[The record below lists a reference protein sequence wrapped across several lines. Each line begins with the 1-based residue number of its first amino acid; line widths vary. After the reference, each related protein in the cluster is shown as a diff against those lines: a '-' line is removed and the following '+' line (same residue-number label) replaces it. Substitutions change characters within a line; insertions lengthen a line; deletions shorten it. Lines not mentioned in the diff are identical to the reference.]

1 MNRRDTDSIQRQQ
14 RKATKEEEIN
24 RLLEDIAARLRGEP
38 PSEETLRRIYQQLIT
53 EGKLD
58 PERLHRSWENL
69 TEHLRSLRRS
79 KEQEAEEPPQA
90 VREQREDYRTNAPME
105 VRTLKDI
112 LTEFLDI
119 ALPRMLD
126 RGYALKPAKSEGYE
140 HGRHEAAYYVDQ
152 SIRTHVLNGL
162 FAVTRLMGYLAREGI
177 TTLSDTYCRRLLALF
192 ATHDLHKDEEV
203 EKGTRGEFDIA
214 LSEIEEE
221 MRALSIQEFVTT
233 TPAEHRLAMIHTPS
247 PKVGDLATSNVPPE
261 TSRLIAWVR
270 LADALASMQSA
281 QEYRS
286 AQNRLNE
293 VLARQL
299 RTNPQAGR
307 RFYFHELDDYRG
319 LSTLLIH
326 RATAAVLE
334 KRYGLFPLLFFPNGV
349 LYVGAAQ
356 VKFDDSE
363 VLRKDIAEALFTGIQ
378 ESLAPKART
387 IAAGAI
393 RPAQSVKVDKYAYLF
408 TDRKNLLQAL
418 ADFAGRKGE
427 KTVLTRR
434 FSDRLSRKQQST
446 PKEAEL
452 QRALHDFC
460 ETYAIDLQDEKAPVF
475 SENWACVW
483 KFAEGVESVAKALVG
498 KERALDW
505 LFTEFQTPPAIQ
517 QSIREHFKELTDG
530 LVADHCL
537 VIAYHYLR
545 NGSFGPEKRPV
556 NKVEH
561 AAVILN
567 ELVNQLDAAL
577 KDFDTAERRLEFVN
591 DELGLQSDLTRYL
604 SGYLNFSFAF
614 GRGVSVT
621 LPLYSKERSRSHA
634 RLCVICRREVPSE
647 MSDRTIKTPIAEQNA
662 LVFSN
667 FVLPAEKV
675 KGQMVWCPM
684 CYLEFMLRKLMGLGY
699 VEKAKVESSDR
710 LYLYLL
716 PDYSFTP
723 DFWEFAEEVL
733 EPFVN
738 VTALKL
744 RWHYGEENGDTLPRL
759 WIEHGGRVDRKT
771 TERVQTLFRQEAK
784 RLEKVNEK
792 IGHPYREGFGER
804 LHVPKLEKLESP
816 NYQLLVY
823 ENSVG
828 KNPRYQ
834 KLAPTRSEL
843 WAKATYAGCLLHLL
857 LGVRVYITD
866 KPYLPMS
873 RPDEMTAAVKLDA
886 PHPVLR
892 GILGGKA
899 KVSLADLQAGLIDV
913 LSAAWEVNAALAGG
927 SGNLDKQVAGVLEC
941 VNTSPLAG
949 ATFYKERER
958 DDRPIYDIF
967 KQACNILLR
976 KKGGETMELVERLSE
991 RSLDLFLP
999 SAKRE
1004 GKAHRYETVFR
1015 TGVEVVKRNPKV
1027 SDEELVA
1034 RVGGAIVKRLERIS
1048 GGAVPLY
1055 GEDLN
1060 TAALEFACL
1069 IVKNLFRERCKGS
1082 AARLTHEENALA
1094 DAIYFLTDQKIRQRW
1109 ADYKAKRAAAGEPV
1123 EEVEEATV
1131 VG

>member
-1 MNRRDTDSIQRQQ
+1 MNRRGIDSMQRQK
-14 RKATKEEEIN
+14 RKAYSEEEMN

-38 PSEETLRRIYQQLIT
+38 PSEGTLQQIYQQLVA

-58 PERLHRSWENL
+58 LEQLRRSWENL
-69 TEHLRSLRRS
+69 AERLRSLQES
-79 KEQEAEEPPQA
+79 QEQEAEEPPQA
-90 VREQREDYRTNAPME
+90 VREQHEDYRRDMPTE

-112 LTEFLDI
+112 LTNFLSI

-162 FAVTRLMGYLAREGI
+162 FAVTRLLGYLTREGI
-177 TTLSDTYCRRLLALF
+177 ATLSDSDFRRLLALF
-192 ATHDLHKDEEV
+192 ATHDLHKDEGV
-203 EKGTRGEFDIA
+203 EKGARGEFDIA
-214 LSEIEEE
+214 LPDIEEE
-221 MRALSIQEFVTT
+221 MRALGIPDFVAT

-247 PKVGDLATSNVPPE
+247 PKVGDLSTSDVPPD
-261 TSRLIAWVR
+261 TSRLISWVR

-281 QEYRS
+281 QECRRS

-293 VLARQL
+293 VLSRQL

-326 RATAAVLE
+326 RATTAVLE

-356 VKFDDSE
+356 IKFDDPE
-363 VLRKDIAEALFTGIQ
+363 VLRKEIAEALLTSIQ
-378 ESLAPKART
+378 ESLDPKART

-408 TDRKNLLQAL
+408 TDRKSLLQAL
-418 ADFAGRKGE
+418 ADFASRKGE

-434 FSDRLSRKQQST
+434 FSDRLSRQLSRAPTKN
-446 PKEAEL
+446 EL
-452 QRALHDFC
+452 GRALNGFC
-460 ETYAIDLQDEKAPVF
+460 KTYDINLQDEQDPVF

-483 KFAEGVESVAKALVG
+483 KFAEGVESIAKALVG
-498 KERALDW
+498 EKRALCW
-505 LFTEFQTPPAIQ
+505 LFARFHTPPAIR
-517 QSIREHFKELTDG
+517 QSIRDNLKDLTAG

-537 VIAYHYLR
+537 VIAYHYLCSGR
-545 NGSFGPEKRPV
+545 FGSRKQPA
-556 NKVEH
+556 NQVE
-561 AAVILN
+561 ASVILN
-567 ELVNQLDAAL
+567 ELVHQLDAAL
-577 KDFDTAERRLEFVN
+577 QDFDTAERRLDYVN
-591 DELGLQSDLTRYL
+591 DELGLQSDIARYL
-604 SGYLNFSFAF
+604 SGHLSFSFAF
-614 GRGVSVT
+614 DRGVSVT

-634 RLCVICRREVPSE
+634 RLCVICRREIPSE
-647 MSDRTIKTPIAEQNA
+647 MGDRIIKTSIAEQNA

-699 VEKAKVESSDR
+699 AEGADAGDR

-723 DFWEFAEEVL
+723 DFWEFAENIL
-733 EPFVN
+733 EPFAQ
-738 VTALKL
+738 VTTLKL
-744 RWHYGEENGDTLPRL
+744 RQLGADDSPSLPRL
-759 WIEHGGRVDRKT
+759 WIEHGGQVDQEMMKRALSLFCREA
-771 TERVQTLFRQEAK
+771 ERLGQT
-784 RLEKVNEK
+784 NEK
-792 IGHPYREGFGER
+792 TSRLRREEPGER
-804 LHVPKLEKLESP
+804 LHMPKIENP
-816 NYQLLVY
+816 NYLLLTY
-823 ENSVG
+823 EKSAY
-828 KNPRYQ
+828 KPRRGQ
-834 KLAPTRSEL
+834 PDLSPTRSEL
-843 WAKATYAGCLLHLL
+843 WAKAAYAGCLLHLL

-873 RPDEMTAAVKLDA
+873 RPDEMTAVVQLDA

-892 GILGGKA
+892 GILGGKTS
-899 KVSLADLQAGLIDV
+899 VSLADLQAGVIDV

-927 SGNLDKQVAGVLEC
+927 SGNLDKQVAGVLERL
-941 VNTSPLAG
+941 NTSPLAG

-958 DDRPIYDIF
+958 DDRPVYDIF
-967 KQACNILLR
+967 TQGCDILLR
-976 KKGGETMELVERLSE
+976 KKGGETMELVEQLTE

-999 SAKRE
+999 LTRRE

-1015 TGVEVVKRNPKV
+1015 TAVEVVKRNPKV
-1027 SDEELVA
+1027 SDEELIA
-1034 RVGGAIVKRLERIS
+1034 RVGGAIVKRLERVS
-1048 GGAVPLY
+1048 GGAVPLH
-1055 GEDLN
+1055 GEELN
-1060 TAALEFACL
+1060 AAALAFARL
-1069 IVKNLFRERCKGS
+1069 VVKDLFRERCKGS

-1109 ADYKAKRAAAGEPV
+1109 ETYKAKQAASGEPV
-1123 EEVEEATV
+1123 EGVEEATV